1 MGRICLNMA
10 AVEVRAPASQEEWQA
25 YFELRWQLLRAP
37 WQQPRGSERDEYE
50 NTAVHRMICDEDNR
64 ILAVGRLHRVAT
76 STGQIRFMAVAESC
90 RRQGLGRRLLESL
103 ESAARDGGRSEII
116 VQARESSVRFYENAG
131 YRLVAKSHRL
141 FNEIQHFKMHKVLS
155 GSQG

>member
-1 MGRICLNMA
+1 MA
-10 AVEVRAPASQEEWQA
+10 AVDVRAPATREEWQA

-50 NTAVHRMICDEDNR
+50 DSAAHRMICDADNR
-64 ILAVGRLHRVAT
+64 ILAVGRLHCVDTRTA
-76 STGQIRFMAVAESC
+76 QIRFMAVAESC

-103 ESAARDGGRSEII
+103 EDAARDSGCSEII
-116 VQARESSVRFYENAG
+116 LQARESSIRFYENAG

-141 FNEIQHFKMHKVLS
+141 FNRIQHFKMRKVLS